1 MYFDFCKP
9 SEDEAVSC
17 NNRDRDCGSGSRD
30 RNSFGNCGEQ

>member
-17 NNRDRDCGSGSRD
+17 NNRDQDCGSGRD